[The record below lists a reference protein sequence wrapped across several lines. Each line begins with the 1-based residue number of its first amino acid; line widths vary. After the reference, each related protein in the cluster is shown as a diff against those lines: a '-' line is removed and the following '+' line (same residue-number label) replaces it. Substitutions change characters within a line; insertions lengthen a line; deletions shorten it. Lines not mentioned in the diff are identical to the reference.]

1 MHYRVRKGFSTD
13 QILGFKKIPRGSDA
27 KKAIMKK
34 SKDLEPGDPINHKS
48 TSLGYCVDAV
58 IIDHYLNNNKDIWY
72 VSYTNDKGKKVKGC
86 WAKNQCVHRPIHVT
100 AANVSIGSN
109 EWFDSLKN
117 VKEETH
123 DDKLDSLAM
132 GTMAHT
138 LIEDDIA
145 RKFKIGLHIYK
156 QSKKLENIMKAEI
169 QEVFIN
175 GNLVDTFVNDKNVKD
190 MGPSDFLCQIGN
202 AEEAI
207 KKLSKHEGKSIFA
220 VQEVK
225 RLTAFVTSQY
235 VLLDKMHAEDAT
247 PKK

>member
-1 MHYRVRKGFSTD
+1 
-13 QILGFKKIPRGSDA
+13 
-27 KKAIMKK
+27 MKK

-175 GNLVDTFVNDKNVKD
+175 GKLVDTFVNDKNTND
-190 MGPSDFLCQIGN
+190 MEPSDFLNQIGN
-202 AEEAI
+202 AEAAREKLI
-207 KKLSKHEGKSIFA
+207 KHSSKATFA
-220 VQEVK
+220 RQENA
-225 RLTAFVTSQY
+225 RLKKY
-235 VLLDKMHAEDAT
+235 VDALYKLLDDEYAE
-247 PKK
+247 PES